1 MSIKFIRGLTFSR
14 KYDNII
20 SMQFV
25 INSIGRRDEPKNLR
39 LTNFVTMPSVTDIW
53 QQNHLKQRQKEW

>member
-20 SMQFV
+20 SLQFV
-25 INSIGRRDEPKNLR
+25 INSISRRDESEKTR
-39 LTNFVTMPSVTDIW
+39 LTGFVTMQSATDFCR
-53 QQNHLKQRQKEW
+53 KTV

>member
-39 LTNFVTMPSVTDIW
+39 LTNFVTMQSATDFCR
-53 QQNHLKQRQKEW
+53 KTV